1 MGLFFMSVLSEAL
14 RKGKVAFSFMIFR
27 KGPMSPKVRNSDQN
41 NLYLLDRPTVSLTAI
56 LFIYYFQYT
65 TAWKQSY
72 ANIYVLSLP

>member
-65 TAWKQSY
+65 TA
-72 ANIYVLSLP
+72 

>member
-72 ANIYVLSLP
+72 ANIYVHGLP